1 MTYTVRT
8 SNRGWLKEPNPFRH
22 IRPAVSVQHDPVV
35 ADHTYRLYYG
45 DTPIDKVRCIGE
57 HSVSEIRKRV
67 QEHAAARAV
76 QAEEVAPRV
85 EAGAG
90 GQMRLVV

>member
-22 IRPAVSVQHDPVV
+22 IRPAVTVQYDPSV
-35 ADHTYRLYYG
+35 ADDTYRLYYG
-45 DTPIDKVRCIGE
+45 DTPIDKVRPIGE
-57 HSVSEIRKRV
+57 HSASEIRKRV

-76 QAEEVAPRV
+76 QAEEVAPKM
-85 EAGAG
+85 ETGTG
-90 GQMRLVV
+90 GQMVLVL